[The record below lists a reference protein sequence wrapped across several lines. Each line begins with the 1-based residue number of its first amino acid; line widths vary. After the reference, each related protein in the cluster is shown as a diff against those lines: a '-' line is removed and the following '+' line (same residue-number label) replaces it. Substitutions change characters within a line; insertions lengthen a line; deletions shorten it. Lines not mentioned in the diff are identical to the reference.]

1 MMSTA
6 PLTGVIPPL
15 VTPLNPDD
23 SLDTASIEALL
34 NHVIDGGVSGV
45 FILGS
50 TGEFSSL
57 SYSLRKRLIDRVCR
71 EVDERVPV
79 LVGISDT
86 SMYES
91 FRMAQ
96 YAADSGADAVV
107 LTAPYYFPLN
117 QEELYEYT
125 VNMVEQI
132 PLPVFLYNM
141 PKMTQCHFDVET
153 TRRLMQ
159 IDKII
164 GMKESSGNM
173 LHFHQL
179 KQLQAER
186 KDWTLLV
193 GPEELMPEAVLFGA
207 HGGVHGGSNIHPK
220 LYVDLYEA
228 AACGNLPLVRKL
240 HQQVLQLAQIYQYG
254 RSKVSGIPAIKT
266 ALSQLGLCQSHVLP
280 PLLEPNE
287 AQQEEI
293 KMVLSEAGLVTASV

>member
-1 MMSTA
+1 MSQF

-15 VTPLNPDD
+15 VTPLNSDD
-23 SLDTASIEALL
+23 SIDTQGVDALL

-50 TGEFSSL
+50 TGEFASL
-57 SYSLRKRLIDRVCR
+57 SYSLRKRFIDRVCR

-91 FRMAQ
+91 FRLAQ

-107 LTAPYYFPLN
+107 LTAPYYYPLN

-125 VNMVEQI
+125 VSMVEQI

-141 PKMTQCHFDVET
+141 PKMTQCHYEVET

-159 IDKII
+159 IDKIVGI
-164 GMKESSGNM
+164 KDSSCNM
-173 LHFHQL
+173 QHFHQL
-179 KQLQAER
+179 RQLLPER

-207 HGGVHGGSNIHPK
+207 HGGVHGGSNIFPR
-220 LYVDLYEA
+220 LFVDLYEA
-228 AACGNLPLVRKL
+228 AATGNLPLVLRL
-240 HQQVLQLAQIYQYG
+240 HQQVLQLGQIYQYG
-254 RSKVSGIPAIKT
+254 RSKISGIPAIKT
-266 ALSQLGLCQSHVLP
+266 ALSHLGICQSHVVP

-293 KMVLSEAGLVTASV
+293 RMVLSEVGRVTASV